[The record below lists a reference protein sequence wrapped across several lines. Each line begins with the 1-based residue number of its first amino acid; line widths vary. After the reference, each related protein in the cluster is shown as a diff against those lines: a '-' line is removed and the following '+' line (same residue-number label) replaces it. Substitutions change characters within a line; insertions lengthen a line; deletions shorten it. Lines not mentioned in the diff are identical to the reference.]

1 MDADLLMFIY
11 LQQFDVTFENNQNDG
26 FCQLVTHN
34 IPSPHLKRKH
44 FKMAKDGPFP
54 CTTNLTPPPPR
65 SPFPSLWPLPVWDC
79 EMILQLGCFSS
90 PLSDRLH
97 CPLQCSCP
105 VAILKMGTWKGSIYA
120 WVNSLNSII
129 THSEVKLCGMWV
141 EIYKNTMSH
150 LILPIVVILLS
161 QQGEVA
167 NSHLPTETRGSETL
181 PWVFEA
187 SHCFTI
193 HLKLCL

>member
-34 IPSPHLKRKH
+34 TPSPHLKRKH

-79 EMILQLGCFSS
+79 EMILQLGCCSS
-90 PLSDRLH
+90 PHSGRLH
-97 CPLQCSCP
+97 CPLQCSLYGHLSCCYP
-105 VAILKMGTWKGSIYA
+105 KNGHMER
-120 WVNSLNSII
+120 LN
-129 THSEVKLCGMWV
+129 TC
-141 EIYKNTMSH
+141 
-150 LILPIVVILLS
+150 LS
-161 QQGEVA
+161 QQ
-167 NSHLPTETRGSETL
+167 PQ
-181 PWVFEA
+181 
-187 SHCFTI
+187 
-193 HLKLCL
+193 